1 MLNGVFTLEG
11 ILSWIG
17 FGLIAGLI
25 AKILLPGP
33 ENMGWIRT
41 IVIGVA
47 GSFVGVFV
55 GSFFGLGSPASFTW
69 QGIGTAVAGAFLL
82 LLINRIVTRS

>member
-1 MLNGVFTLEG
+1 MKDIFTIEG

-17 FGLIAGLI
+17 FGLVAGII

-41 IVIGVA
+41 IIIGIA
-47 GSFVGVFV
+47 GSFVGVFI
-55 GSFFGLGSPASFTW
+55 GSFFGLGSPASFTPA
-69 QGIGTAVAGAFLL
+69 GIGTAVAGAFIL
-82 LLINRIVTRS
+82 LLINRLVTRS